1 MGVYF
6 SALLLARM
14 PQGCIAVA
22 VLFVTITPNTATT
35 ISYPKFANC
44 FLKHYWE
51 KNNKKKKQKSDT
63 VHAKQMKVG
72 DSKTIPGGKREDEGY
87 PTRQDSLAAGSA
99 LLQVDIP
106 AGCRSEEMPR
116 PVTSCPIRDFSG
128 TQQLQVRLKIK
139 SVASY
144 G

>member
-1 MGVYF
+1 
-6 SALLLARM
+6 M

-72 DSKTIPGGKREDEGY
+72 DSKTILGGKREDEGY
-87 PTRQDSLAAGSA
+87 PTRQDSFTAGSA

-106 AGCRSEEMPR
+106 AGCRSEEMP
-116 PVTSCPIRDFSG
+116 
-128 TQQLQVRLKIK
+128 
-139 SVASY
+139 
-144 G
+144 